1 MLNRDIASGKIDKTA
16 RNKERRNAAR
26 ALFLQD
32 DRGLGD
38 AAEAADPS
46 ADQNA
51 GFYLLFIGGR
61 LPVRIGKRLR
71 RRRHRVKNEIVDFA
85 LLFRLH
91 PMIGV
96 EARVITAAASRDRHG
111 NLAGK
116 IGNIEPFNRTGA
128 ALARE

>member
-1 MLNRDIASGKIDKTA
+1 MRTA

-51 GFYLLFIGGR
+51 GFDLLFIGGR
-61 LPVRIGKRLR
+61 LPARIGKRLR

-96 EARVITAAASRDRHG
+96 EARVITAAASRNRHG

-116 IGNIEPFNRTGA
+116 SLKHRTLQSDGRRFGPRA
-128 ALARE
+128 NGSSSARPR